1 MHTEVFEIVVKGTL
15 SLPLIEALEGFT
27 VTRVEDGN
35 TYLLGEVPD
44 QARLQ
49 GVLAMLADLTA
60 ELISVNRVDQ
70 V

>member
-49 GVLAMLADLTA
+49 GVLAMLADLTV

-70 V
+70 G

>member
-35 TYLLGEVPD
+35 TYLLGDVPD

-49 GVLAMLADLTA
+49 GVLAMLADLTV

>member
-49 GVLAMLADLTA
+49 GVLAMLADLTV

>member
-1 MHTEVFEIVVKGTL
+1 VHTEVFEIVVKGTL

-49 GVLAMLADLTA
+49 GVLAMLADLTV

>member
-35 TYLLGEVPD
+35 TCLLGEVPD

-49 GVLAMLADLTA
+49 GVLAMLADLTV